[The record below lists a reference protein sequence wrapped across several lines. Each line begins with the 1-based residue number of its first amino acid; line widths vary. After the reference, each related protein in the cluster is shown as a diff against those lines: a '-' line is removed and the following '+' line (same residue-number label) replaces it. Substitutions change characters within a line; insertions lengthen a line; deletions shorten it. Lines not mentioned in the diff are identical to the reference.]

1 MLQVARLA
9 PKSLG
14 EATDLVTAF
23 LRSQFNPDGGF
34 KDRAGNS
41 DLYYTVFGLEGLLA
55 LAPRGEAA
63 SAAGSASSSPS
74 PGTPGEGRGES
85 LPSKP
90 GAATTATYL
99 RSFGDGESLDFV
111 HLSCLARCWAS
122 LPKDLRT
129 GVPTDAILRHVER
142 YRTPDGA
149 YDATPGAKC
158 GSLYGCFL
166 ALGAYE
172 DLGRPLPDP
181 AAMIRC
187 AESLRTPDGG
197 YANDLGMPLGLTPS
211 TAAAATLLR
220 HLGSPVPPD
229 VVPWLLA
236 RHHPEGGFFA
246 TPDAPLPDL
255 LSTATALHA
264 LAGLHADL
272 ARIKEPCLDFLD
284 TLWTNKGAFYGTWED
299 NTPDVEYTYYAL
311 LSLGHLSL

>member
-14 EATDLVTAF
+14 DATELVTRF
-23 LRSQFNPDGGF
+23 LRSQFNPDGGAN
-34 KDRAGNS
+34 DRAGQS
-41 DLYYTVFGLEGLLA
+41 DLYYTVFALEGLLA
-55 LAPRGEAA
+55 LRADPPSESVA
-63 SAAGSASSSPS
+63 S
-74 PGTPGEGRGES
+74 
-85 LPSKP
+85 
-90 GAATTATYL
+90 YL
-99 RSFGDGESLDFV
+99 RTFADGENLDFV
-111 HLSCLARCWAS
+111 HLSCLARCWAG
-122 LPKDLRT
+122 LPADLRRD
-129 GVPTDAILRHVER
+129 VPTDAILHHVER

-149 YDATPGAKC
+149 YDATPGAQS

-172 DLGRPLPDP
+172 DLARQIPDP
-181 AAMIRC
+181 AALIRC

-220 HLGSPVPPD
+220 HLGQQPPRD
-229 VVPWLLA
+229 VIDWLLA
-236 RHHPEGGFFA
+236 RHHPDGGFFA
-246 TPDAPLPDL
+246 TPDAPIPDL

-264 LAGLHADL
+264 LSGLHADL
-272 ARIKEPCLDFLD
+272 DPIKESCLDFLD

-299 NTPDVEYTYYAL
+299 DTPDAEYTYYGL

>member
-14 EATDLVTAF
+14 DATDLVTAF
-23 LRSQFNPDGGF
+23 LRSQHNPDGGF
-34 KDRAGNS
+34 NDRAGNR

-55 LAPRGEAA
+55 LRADLP
-63 SAAGSASSSPS
+63 SASVAS
-74 PGTPGEGRGES
+74 
-85 LPSKP
+85 
-90 GAATTATYL
+90 YL
-99 RSFGDGESLDFV
+99 RSFADGASLDFI
-111 HLSCLARCWAS
+111 HLSCLARCYAS
-122 LPKDLRT
+122 LPNPLRT
-129 GVPTDAILRHVER
+129 GIPTDAILHHVER

-149 YDATPGAKC
+149 YDATPGATH

-181 AAMIRC
+181 AALIRC
-187 AESLRTPDGG
+187 AQSLRTPDGG
-197 YANDLGMPLGLTPS
+197 YANDLGLPLGLTPS

-220 HLGSPVPPD
+220 HLGSPVPDD
-229 VVPWLLA
+229 VIPWLLA

-246 TPDAPLPDL
+246 TPDAPIPDL

-264 LAGLHADL
+264 LSGLHADL
-272 ARIKEPCLDFLD
+272 EPLKEPCLDFLD

-299 NTPDVEYTYYAL
+299 DTPDAEYTYYAL
-311 LSLGHLSL
+311 LALGHLSL

>member
-14 EATDLVTAF
+14 DATELVVNF
-23 LRSQFNPDGGF
+23 LRSQFNPNGGA
-34 KDRAGNS
+34 KDRAGQS
-41 DLYYTVFGLEGLLA
+41 DLYYTVFALEGLLA
-55 LAPRGEAA
+55 LSP
-63 SAAGSASSSPS
+63 SSPFFPS
-74 PGTPGEGRGES
+74 PGTPGEGQGGG
-85 LPSKP
+85 LPREP
-90 GAATTATYL
+90 DRAHTANYL
-99 RSFGDGESLDFV
+99 RSFGSGESLDFV

-122 LPKDLRT
+122 LPKPLQT
-129 GVPTDAILRHVER
+129 NIPTEAILHHVER

-149 YDATPGAKC
+149 YDATPRAKH

-181 AAMIRC
+181 AALIRC

-197 YANDLGMPLGLTPS
+197 YANDLGLPLGLTPS

-220 HLGSPVPPD
+220 HLGHEPPRD
-229 VVPWLLA
+229 VIPWLLA

-264 LAGLHADL
+264 LSGLHANL
-272 ARIKEPCLDFLD
+272 EPIKEPCLDFLD
-284 TLWTNKGAFYGTWED
+284 TLWTNKGAFYGSWED
-299 NTPDVEYTYYAL
+299 DTPDAEYTYYAL
-311 LSLGHLSL
+311 LALGHLSL

>member
-14 EATDLVTAF
+14 DATDLVVNF
-23 LRSQFNPDGGF
+23 LRSQHNPDGGF
-34 KDRAGNS
+34 QDRAGNS
-41 DLYYTVFGLEGLLA
+41 DLYYTVFGLEGLVA
-55 LAPRGEAA
+55 LRADV
-63 SAAGSASSSPS
+63 
-74 PGTPGEGRGES
+74 
-85 LPSKP
+85 P
-90 GAATTATYL
+90 GASVAAYL
-99 RSFGDGESLDFV
+99 RSFDDGESLDFV
-111 HLSCLARCWAS
+111 HLSCLARCWAG
-122 LPKDLRT
+122 LPKELRAE
-129 GVPTDAILRHVER
+129 VPTDAILNHVER

-149 YDATPGAKC
+149 YDATPGAKQ

-172 DLGRPLPDP
+172 DLGRAIPDP
-181 AAMIRC
+181 AALVRC

-197 YANDLGMPLGLTPS
+197 YANDHGMPLGLTPS

-220 HLGSPVPPD
+220 HLGQSVPTD
-229 VVPWLLA
+229 VLPWLLS

-246 TPDAPLPDL
+246 TPDAPIPDL

-272 ARIKEPCLDFLD
+272 EPIKEPCLDFID

-299 NTPDVEYTYYAL
+299 DTADVEYTYYAL
-311 LSLGHLSL
+311 LALGHLSL